1 MADISSGSAG
11 SAGATTMAPAP
22 QPGAQQPGQQ
32 STSPAQK
39 PGESATQAQARMLK
53 LMLDG
58 AEVELPESTVVANF
72 RKGQEAAKLLSKVEQ
87 RRAEAL
93 KAKAEADGVFARLK
107 SDPLSVLK
115 ELGVDVRGLSEK
127 TILQEIELEK
137 MTPAE
142 RRAYELEQKLKG
154 YETEKQKAEQERQ
167 QAALAQE
174 VERHKDELATLFMET
189 MERTGLPKSSG
200 RFVMHRMAHLYRQ
213 NEEAGL
219 ESTPEEMASY
229 VMEGLKREH
238 VGVISG
244 LEGEALLSH
253 LGEDVVKRVLG
264 AHLAR
269 IKKQR
274 PQAAPAAVQQP
285 QRPAAPLDP
294 RKGRWADIE
303 RIIKG

>member
-1 MADISSGSAG
+1 
-11 SAGATTMAPAP
+11 
-22 QPGAQQPGQQ
+22 
-32 STSPAQK
+32 
-39 PGESATQAQARMLK
+39 MLK

-93 KAKAEADGVFARLK
+93 KAKAEADGVFSRLK

-115 ELGVDVRGLSEK
+115 ELGVDIRGLSEK
-127 TILQEIELEK
+127 TILEEVKLEQ

-142 RRAYELEQKLKG
+142 RRAYELEQKLKA
-154 YETEKQKAEQERQ
+154 YESEKQKSEQEKQ
-167 QAALAQE
+167 QAAMQQE
-174 VERHKDELATLFMET
+174 VERHKDELATLFMDT

-238 VGVISG
+238 VGVLSG

-253 LGEDVVKRVLG
+253 LGEDVVKKVLG

-274 PQAAPAAVQQP
+274 PQAGAPAVQQP
-285 QRPAAPLDP
+285 QRSAPPADP
-294 RKGRWADIE
+294 RKGRWAEIE
-303 RIIKG
+303 ALIKGK